1 MFGRSSNAVKAMNDV
16 QRIKLQGGTANLSF
30 SQIVCLI
37 CNAPDAQ
44 SNLSQEEFKQ
54 FRLVF
59 DNFRKMTKCATVDL
73 EGYLEMCKVIIGT
86 FEKYFPYLL
95 VDGEHSEDLEL
106 RNQIKIRKLYVDGYK
121 FEDAL
126 LKYENEY
133 DSIPPYSD
141 YDPVKD
147 PRAKLVFTEMV
158 GFMSD
163 FVIRYLFSKATI
175 SDFGILSGVADAVF
189 LVNGER
195 YLKDLN
201 TTESAVTIYTMLSF
215 AINGYSDAQ
224 IDNIMK
230 KRREIAVKYYQEFH
244 SRPNDQMFHTLS
256 QDLVAE
262 FIKTNPEINE
272 WAVKK
277 SLSDYNQNI
286 IKCFLNMDLIR

>member
-1 MFGRSSNAVKAMNDV
+1 
-16 QRIKLQGGTANLSF
+16 
-30 SQIVCLI
+30 
-37 CNAPDAQ
+37 
-44 SNLSQEEFKQ
+44 
-54 FRLVF
+54 
-59 DNFRKMTKCATVDL
+59 
-73 EGYLEMCKVIIGT
+73 MCKVIIGT

-95 VDGEHSEDLEL
+95 VDGEHSENLEL
-106 RNQIKIRKLYVDGYK
+106 RNQIKIRKLYADGYK

-126 LKYENEY
+126 LKYENEF

-163 FVIRYLFSKATI
+163 FVIKYLFSKATI

-201 TTESAVTIYTMLSF
+201 TTENAVTIYTMLSF

-224 IDNIMK
+224 IDSIMK
-230 KRREIAVKYYQEFH
+230 KRRDIAAKYYQEFR
-244 SRPNDQMFHTLS
+244 SLPNDQMFQALS

-262 FIKTNPEINE
+262 FIETNPEINE

-286 IKCFLNMDLIR
+286 MKSFLNMDLIR

>member
-16 QRIKLQGGTANLSF
+16 QRIKLQGGTATLSF
-30 SQIVCLI
+30 SQVVCLI
-37 CNAPDAQ
+37 CNTPDAQ
-44 SNLSQEEFKQ
+44 SNLSQEEFRQ

-59 DNFRKMTKCATVDL
+59 DNFRKMKKCATVDL
-73 EGYLEMCKVIIGT
+73 DGYLDMCKVIIGT

-95 VDGEHSEDLEL
+95 VDGKHSEDLEL
-106 RNQIKIRKLYVDGYK
+106 RNQIKIRKLYADGYK

-126 LKYENEY
+126 LKYENEF

-195 YLKDLN
+195 YLKDPN

-230 KRREIAVKYYQEFH
+230 KRREIAAKYYQQFH
-244 SRPNDQMFHTLS
+244 SLPNEQMFQALS

-277 SLSDYNQNI
+277 SLSDYNQDI
-286 IKCFLNMDLIR
+286 LKCFLNMDLIR

>member
-37 CNAPDAQ
+37 CNTSDAQ

-54 FRLVF
+54 FRAVF
-59 DNFRKMTKCATVDL
+59 DSFRKMTKCATVDL
-73 EGYLEMCKVIIGT
+73 EGYLDMCKVIIDT

-95 VDGEHSEDLEL
+95 VDGEHSESLEL
-106 RNQIKIRKLYVDGYK
+106 RNQIKIRKLYADGYK

-126 LKYENEY
+126 LKYENEF

-147 PRAKLVFTEMV
+147 PLAKLVFTEMV

-175 SDFGILSGVADAVF
+175 SDFGILTGVADAVF

-195 YLKDLN
+195 YLKVLN
-201 TTESAVTIYTMLSF
+201 TTENAVTMYTMLSF

-224 IDNIMK
+224 IDKIMK
-230 KRREIAVKYYQEFH
+230 KRREIAAKYYQEFR
-244 SRPNDQMFHTLS
+244 SLPNDQMFQALS

-286 IKCFLNMDLIR
+286 MKSFLNMDLI

>member
-37 CNAPDAQ
+37 CNTSDAQ

-54 FRLVF
+54 FRAVF
-59 DNFRKMTKCATVDL
+59 DSFRKMTKCATVDL
-73 EGYLEMCKVIIGT
+73 EGYLDMCKVIIDT

-95 VDGEHSEDLEL
+95 VDGEHSESLEL
-106 RNQIKIRKLYVDGYK
+106 RNQIKIRKLYADGYK

-126 LKYENEY
+126 LKYENEF

-147 PRAKLVFTEMV
+147 PLAKLVFTEMV
-158 GFMSD
+158 GFISD

-175 SDFGILSGVADAVF
+175 SDFGILTGVADAVF

-195 YLKDLN
+195 YLKVLN
-201 TTESAVTIYTMLSF
+201 TTENAVTMYTMLSF

-224 IDNIMK
+224 IDKIMK
-230 KRREIAVKYYQEFH
+230 KRREIAAKYYQEFR
-244 SRPNDQMFHTLS
+244 SLPNDQMFQALS

-262 FIKTNPEINE
+262 FIKTNHEINE

-286 IKCFLNMDLIR
+286 MKSFLNMDLI

>member
-1 MFGRSSNAVKAMNDV
+1 MFGRSSNAAKAMNDV

-44 SNLSQEEFKQ
+44 RNLTQEEFGR

-59 DNFRKMTKCATVDL
+59 DNFRKMTKCATVDF
-73 EGYLEMCKVIIGT
+73 EGYLDMCRVIIGT

-95 VDGEHSEDLEL
+95 VDGEHSENLEL
-106 RNQIKIRKLYVDGYK
+106 RNQIKIRKLYADGYK

-126 LKYENEY
+126 LKYENEF

-163 FVIRYLFSKATI
+163 FVIKYLFSKATI

-201 TTESAVTIYTMLSF
+201 TTENAVTIYTMLSF

-224 IDNIMK
+224 IDSIMK
-230 KRREIAVKYYQEFH
+230 KRRDIAAKYYQEFR
-244 SRPNDQMFHTLS
+244 SLPNDQMFHALS

-262 FIKTNPEINE
+262 FIETNPEINE

-286 IKCFLNMDLIR
+286 MKSFLNMDLIR

>member
-16 QRIKLQGGTANLSF
+16 QRIKFQGGTANLSF

-37 CNAPDAQ
+37 CNTPDAQ

-54 FRLVF
+54 YRLVF
-59 DNFRKMTKCATVDL
+59 DSFRKMTKCATVDL
-73 EGYLEMCKVIIGT
+73 EGYLDMCKVIIGT
-86 FEKYFPYLL
+86 FEKNFPYLL
-95 VDGEHSEDLEL
+95 VDGEHSESLEL
-106 RNQIKIRKLYVDGYK
+106 RNQIKIRKLYADGYK

-126 LKYENEY
+126 LKYEDEF

-175 SDFGILSGVADAVF
+175 SDFGILSGIADAVF

-201 TTESAVTIYTMLSF
+201 TTENAITMYTMLSF

-230 KRREIAVKYYQEFH
+230 KRREIAAKYYQEFR
-244 SRPNDQMFHTLS
+244 SLPYDQMFQALS

-262 FIKTNPEINE
+262 FIETNPEINE

-286 IKCFLNMDLIR
+286 IKSFLNMDFI